1 MDTRRLSVTDFH
13 VAQGLDN
20 HPQTTDAECA
30 VVDEIFYAWQEKWE
44 PEAGTIPALY
54 AICRR
59 LGINVY

>member
-1 MDTRRLSVTDFH
+1 MRLSTTDIH
-13 VAQGLDN
+13 VARALDN
-20 HPQTTDAECA
+20 HQQTTDSECA
-30 VVDEIFYAWQEKWE
+30 VVDEIINAWDEQRE

>member
-1 MDTRRLSVTDFH
+1 MRLSTTDIH
-13 VAQGLDN
+13 VARALDN
-20 HPQTTDAECA
+20 HQKTTDAECA
-30 VVDEIFYAWQEKWE
+30 VVDEIINAWDERRE